1 MGPVRVKVYGLFPR
15 TRRRYVTEAFVGGLL
30 LLAALV
36 AWWLGWPELEARLK
50 RLPQVRGVVATEA
63 VLANV
68 PWMVLAAAVLKSIEL
83 IVVLRRF
90 TRKEALQNVRG
101 PQPQPPTRETLSMP
115 SSAYAPTREDKFAF
129 GVWCLQ
135 NRGRDPF
142 GDQTR
147 PELPA
152 LECIRGLAQR
162 NCYGFEFHDNDVIP
176 FGASAS
182 QRDQILR
189 DLKKAIGDWGIRPTM
204 ATTNTFYHPVFKDG
218 AFTST
223 DPAVRLYSTQKVMR
237 AIDVAAELG
246 TQVFVFWGGREG
258 VEVDASKDPV
268 EATKWFREALNFLC
282 NYVLSQGYDLKFS
295 IEPKPNEP
303 RGDLYLPTVGS
314 VLAFIATLD
323 HPEMCGIN
331 PETAHIKMAG
341 LNPYHE
347 FAQALDAGKL
357 LDVHLN
363 GQKPLRFDQDLSFGS
378 DDLKDAFFTT
388 KLLLDHQYAGTVGFD
403 AHPYRSEADP
413 WDFVDRNMRTY
424 KIMKEKVRQFNENR
438 EIQDLLKE
446 VHGANA
452 NLRGFTAKYSKE
464 AAQKLKEMPLDPDAL
479 AKRKLPYERLDQL
492 LTELLLGVL

>member
-1 MGPVRVKVYGLFPR
+1 
-15 TRRRYVTEAFVGGLL
+15 
-30 LLAALV
+30 
-36 AWWLGWPELEARLK
+36 
-50 RLPQVRGVVATEA
+50 
-63 VLANV
+63 
-68 PWMVLAAAVLKSIEL
+68 
-83 IVVLRRF
+83 
-90 TRKEALQNVRG
+90 
-101 PQPQPPTRETLSMP
+101 MP
-115 SSAYAPTREDKFAF
+115 SHFYAPTKEDKFAF
-129 GVWCLQ
+129 GIWCLQ

-142 GDQTR
+142 GDVTR

-152 LECIRGLAQR
+152 LECVKGLAQR
-162 NCYGFEFHDNDVIP
+162 NCYGFEFHDNDIIP

-189 DLKKAIGDWGIRPTM
+189 DLKKSLGDWGIKATM
-204 ATTNTFYHPVFKDG
+204 ATTNLFFHPVFKDG

-223 DPAVRLYSTQKVMR
+223 DPAIRAYATQKVMNCLD
-237 AIDVAAELG
+237 IAAELG

-268 EATKWFREALNFLC
+268 EAGSWFRDSLNFLC
-282 NYVLSQGYDLKFS
+282 EYVLSQGYDIKFS

-323 HPEMCGIN
+323 HPDMCGIN

-378 DDLKDAFFTT
+378 DDLKEAFFTT
-388 KLLLDHQYAGTVGFD
+388 KLLLDHKYEGTIGFD
-403 AHPYRSEADP
+403 CHPYRTESDP
-413 WDFVDRNMRTY
+413 WDFVDRNMRTF
-424 KIMKEKVRQFNENR
+424 KIMKEKVRLFNENK
-438 EIQDLLKE
+438 EIQDLIKE
-446 VHGANA
+446 IHSASPT
-452 NLRGFTAKYSKE
+452 LRGYFAKYSKE
-464 AAQKLKEMPLDPDAL
+464 QVKKLKEMPFNVDAL
-479 AKRKLPYERLDQL
+479 TSRRLPYERLDQMV
-492 LTELLLGVL
+492 TELLLGVL

>member
-1 MGPVRVKVYGLFPR
+1 
-15 TRRRYVTEAFVGGLL
+15 
-30 LLAALV
+30 
-36 AWWLGWPELEARLK
+36 
-50 RLPQVRGVVATEA
+50 
-63 VLANV
+63 
-68 PWMVLAAAVLKSIEL
+68 
-83 IVVLRRF
+83 
-90 TRKEALQNVRG
+90 
-101 PQPQPPTRETLSMP
+101 MP
-115 SSAYAPTREDKFAF
+115 SHNYAPTKADKFAF
-129 GVWCLQ
+129 GIWCLQ

-147 PELPA
+147 PELSA
-152 LECIRGLAQR
+152 LSCIRGLAER
-162 NCYGFEFHDNDVIP
+162 NCYGFEFHDNDLAP
-176 FGASAS
+176 FGASAA
-182 QRDQILR
+182 QRDHILR
-189 DLKKAIGDWGIRPTM
+189 NVKKALADWDIKPTM
-204 ATTNTFYHPVFKDG
+204 ATTNLFYHPVFKDG

-223 DPAVRLYSTQKVMR
+223 DPAIRAFATQKVMH
-237 AIDVAAELG
+237 ALDIAAELG

-282 NYVLSQGYDLKFS
+282 EYVLSNDYDIKFS

-314 VLAFIATLD
+314 VLAFITTVD

-378 DDLKDAFFTT
+378 DDLKDAFFTV
-388 KLLLDHQYAGTVGFD
+388 KLLTDHEYEGTIGFD

-413 WDFVDRNMRTY
+413 WDFVERNMRTY
-424 KIMKEKVRQFNENR
+424 KIMQEKVRQYNEHR
-438 EIQDLLKE
+438 EIQGLLKE
-446 VHGANA
+446 IHGANPGYS
-452 NLRGFTAKYSKE
+452 GFMARYTREQAG
-464 AAQKLKEMPLDPDAL
+464 KLKTMSFDVPAL
-479 AKRKLPYERLDQL
+479 EARRLPYERLDQL
-492 LTELLLGVL
+492 VTELLLGVL

>member
-1 MGPVRVKVYGLFPR
+1 
-15 TRRRYVTEAFVGGLL
+15 
-30 LLAALV
+30 
-36 AWWLGWPELEARLK
+36 
-50 RLPQVRGVVATEA
+50 
-63 VLANV
+63 
-68 PWMVLAAAVLKSIEL
+68 
-83 IVVLRRF
+83 
-90 TRKEALQNVRG
+90 
-101 PQPQPPTRETLSMP
+101 MP
-115 SSAYAPTREDKFAF
+115 SHKYAPTREDKFAF
-129 GVWCLQ
+129 GIWGLQ

-152 LECIRGLAQR
+152 LEAIKGLAQR
-162 NCYGFEFHDNDVIP
+162 GCYGFEFHDNDLLP
-176 FGASAS
+176 FHATAA
-182 QRDQILR
+182 QREQILR
-189 DLKKAIGDWGIRPTM
+189 EVQKVMGDTGIKATM
-204 ATTNTFYHPVFKDG
+204 ATTNLFYHPVFKDG

-223 DPAVRLYSTQKVMR
+223 DPAVRAYATQKVMHCL
-237 AIDVAAELG
+237 DVAAQLG
-246 TQVFVFWGGREG
+246 AGVFVFWGGREG

-268 EATKWFREALNFLC
+268 AAAGWFREALNFLC
-282 NYVLSQGYDLKFS
+282 NYVLSQNYDIKFS

-378 DDLKDAFFTT
+378 DDLKEAFFTI
-388 KLLLDHQYAGTVGFD
+388 KLLTDHKYQGTVGFD
-403 AHPYRSEADP
+403 AHPYRTEADP
-413 WDFVDRNMRTY
+413 WDFVDRNMRTV
-424 KIMKEKVRQFNENR
+424 KIMQEKVRQFNENR

-446 VHGANA
+446 IHGANP
-452 NLRGFTAKYSKE
+452 NLRGTMAKFSKE
-464 AAQKLKEMPLDPDAL
+464 QAKKLKDMTFDVNAL
-479 AKRKLPYERLDQL
+479 TARRLPYERLDQMV
-492 LTELLLGVL
+492 TELLLGVL